1 MMGAERA
8 PISPGSLEALAGTA
22 TPVALANM
30 KTLKFNGHIATVLKV
45 DDGGARVC
53 LKLLG
58 GDMHIKVP
66 VGRVVWT
73 GLAEPDRH
81 ASQSRSSGVAAA
93 APTVNASAQRMLT
106 LDTACSLDLIDRAL
120 GPDGFGLPVHLIRD
134 KVLPFFLCNRVT
146 KFSCSCA
153 SSSRGDFPLSAVTN
167 SNDQQWWISGQD
179 NFKLGSGREWLE
191 FKLGDGNAVQR
202 VSAVGVKIPPLP
214 FGPLSVRQFHVEY
227 KAVDG
232 TWMRHPGVFET
243 LDHASMQRF
252 ALLPPID
259 THCVRVVCTLSAV
272 GQQLQVLADGAEDN
286 DDAPD
291 MNSMMMMADTVGLFQ
306 VLLE

>member
-1 MMGAERA
+1 MLGARHA
-8 PISPGSLEALAGTA
+8 PISSGSLEALAGTT

-30 KTLKFNGHIATVLKV
+30 NTLKFNGHIATVLKV

-53 LKLLG
+53 LKLLD

-73 GLAEPDRH
+73 GLAKPGRH
-81 ASQSRSSGVAAA
+81 ASQSRPNGVSTAARTA
-93 APTVNASAQRMLT
+93 NASARRMLT
-106 LDTACSLDLIDRAL
+106 LDTACSRDLIARAL

-134 KVLPFFLCNRVT
+134 KVLPFFLCHRVT
-146 KFSCSCA
+146 NFSCSCA

-167 SNDQQWWISGQD
+167 CDDQQWWISGQD

-191 FKLGDGNAVQR
+191 FKLGDGSAVQR
-202 VSAVGVKIPPLP
+202 VSAIGVKIPPLP

-243 LDHASMQRF
+243 LDHASMQWF

-272 GQQLQVLADGAEDN
+272 GQQLQVLADDVEDN
-286 DDAPD
+286 DVAPD
-291 MNSMMMMADTVGLFQ
+291 MSTMMMMADTVGLFQ